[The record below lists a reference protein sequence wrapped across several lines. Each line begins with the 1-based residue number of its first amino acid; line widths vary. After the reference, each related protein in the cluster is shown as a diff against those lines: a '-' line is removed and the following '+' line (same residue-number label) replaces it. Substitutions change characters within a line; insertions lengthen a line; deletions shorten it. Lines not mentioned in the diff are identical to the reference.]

1 MNIIKLQDMLR
12 GVPDN
17 ALIGYVQNPQGEVPS
32 YLALSELQR
41 RKDTRAKFQQ
51 QQTPETSVAED
62 LGQEAV
68 QNQGGLAMLAGQP
81 EQDMTEQGVASL
93 PVDEGMYD
101 EQNFAGGGIVAFDEG
116 GDVGM
121 NLNDSPLN
129 VNLVGGPTDSA
140 SDATQNPLLRLFG
153 GLGLGSSLGP
163 TGMPT
168 PGPMGMYGMNSPLF
182 SLFQQLLPQKPK
194 SYNLNVNSGKQ
205 EAQYAQGGPVSFAPG
220 GSVYPNYEGPATSAI
235 GRGLSSIT
243 GGLKGYV
250 DKKSQLMELQREI
263 ERLQPNLFESL
274 TPSEL
279 STKKA
284 KIAELKA
291 QQDAIRNPSSGYVYK
306 DDEKAVDPT
315 MKSYVEQEAMRIK
328 EGKGKGLTLLTDE
341 EKAKL
346 LKDQAAKNIPADT
359 KGNAP
364 AQQPAESDEDYLRR
378 RMALYKEFM
387 GPNEDRTKLQDKI
400 DAMEKRAARQEE
412 MAPWMALTEAGF
424 KTMAGTS
431 PFALTNLGAGA
442 EAGVKSYGA
451 AQDKMAALEEKR
463 YALMNEAA
471 KADRAEK
478 QAIVK
483 FGFDSEEA
491 KANRDQ
497 KERLGQEEL
506 KIRREAN
513 RLTKDFNT
521 ARLGALTTGKTTKAM
536 ADLIQKTN
544 APIDKKLATLVM
556 AGGKSKEVQDMIKS
570 LQAEKLANENKIR
583 AYFAQDGLAGVQTS
597 ASNTADWGD
606 LQVN

>member
-1 MNIIKLQDMLR
+1 
-12 GVPDN
+12 
-17 ALIGYVQNPQGEVPS
+17 
-32 YLALSELQR
+32 
-41 RKDTRAKFQQ
+41 
-51 QQTPETSVAED
+51 
-62 LGQEAV
+62 
-68 QNQGGLAMLAGQP
+68 
-81 EQDMTEQGVASL
+81 
-93 PVDEGMYD
+93 
-101 EQNFAGGGIVAFDEG
+101 
-116 GDVGM
+116 
-121 NLNDSPLN
+121 
-129 VNLVGGPTDSA
+129 
-140 SDATQNPLLRLFG
+140 
-153 GLGLGSSLGP
+153 
-163 TGMPT
+163 
-168 PGPMGMYGMNSPLF
+168 
-182 SLFQQLLPQKPK
+182 
-194 SYNLNVNSGKQ
+194 
-205 EAQYAQGGPVSFAPG
+205 
-220 GSVYPNYEGPATSAI
+220 
-235 GRGLSSIT
+235 
-243 GGLKGYV
+243 
-250 DKKSQLMELQREI
+250 
-263 ERLQPNLFESL
+263 
-274 TPSEL
+274 
-279 STKKA
+279 
-284 KIAELKA
+284 
-291 QQDAIRNPSSGYVYK
+291 
-306 DDEKAVDPT
+306 

-387 GPNEDRTKLQDKI
+387 GPNEDRTKLQGKI

-442 EAGVKSYGA
+442 EAGIKSYGA

-463 YALMNEAA
+463 YTLMNEAA

-521 ARLGALTTGKTTKAM
+521 ARIGALTTGKTTKAM

-583 AYFAQDGLAGVQTS
+583 AYFTQDGLAGVQTS
-597 ASNTADWGD
+597 ATNADPLGI
-606 LQVN
+606 LSQ

>member
-12 GVPDN
+12 SVPDN

-41 RKDTRAKFQQ
+41 RKDTRAKYEQQ
-51 QQTPETSVAED
+51 QAPESSVAED
-62 LGQEAV
+62 LEQETT
-68 QNQGGLAMLAGQP
+68 QGQGGLAMLAGQP
-81 EQDMTEQGVASL
+81 QQDMAEQGVAGL
-93 PVDEGMYD
+93 DTGDMYD
-101 EQNFAGGGIVAFDEG
+101 EENFAGGGIVAFE
-116 GDVGM
+116 
-121 NLNDSPLN
+121 
-129 VNLVGGPTDSA
+129 
-140 SDATQNPLLRLFG
+140 
-153 GLGLGSSLGP
+153 
-163 TGMPT
+163 
-168 PGPMGMYGMNSPLF
+168 
-182 SLFQQLLPQKPK
+182 
-194 SYNLNVNSGKQ
+194 
-205 EAQYAQGGPVSFAPG
+205 QGGK
-220 GSVYPNYEGPATSAI
+220 VYPNYEGPATSAI
-235 GRGLSSIT
+235 GRGFDYIT

-250 DKKSQLMELQREI
+250 DKKSRVMDLQREI

-306 DDEKAVDPT
+306 PDEKAVDPT

-328 EGKGKGLTLLTDE
+328 EGKGKGLNFLTEE
-341 EKAKL
+341 EKAQM
-346 LKDQAAKNIPADT
+346 LKDQAAKNKPADT

-387 GPNEDRTKLQDKI
+387 GPNEDRTKLQEKI

-442 EAGVKSYGA
+442 EAGLKSYGA

-491 KANRDQ
+491 KATRDQ

-506 KIRREAN
+506 AIRRESN
-513 RLTKDFNT
+513 RLTKEFNT
-521 ARLGALTTGKTTKAM
+521 ARIGALTTGTTTKAM
-536 ADLIQKTN
+536 AELIQN
-544 APIDKKLATLVM
+544 EIAPINKRLATLLM
-556 AGGKSKEVQDMIKS
+556 GKDKSKAVQDMIKT

-583 AYFAQDGLAGVQTS
+583 AMFAQDGLAGTQTS
-597 ASNTADWGD
+597 ATNADPLG
-606 LQVN
+606 LLSQ